1 MVFFRQFPQ
10 SHMASLSLLDSLIV
24 NAVRRLWRFRRFKGR
39 LFIVDHLL
47 PVAKVMA
54 SRYGPAIR
62 VHRYDFTNR
71 AAIFGL
77 YGDEIAHQ
85 IRTLRPNDVF
95 IDVGAN
101 TGVFSLLASSTM
113 GHGTVFAFE
122 PNSRLFRDLCF
133 NVDVNGSAGVIPFNI
148 ALSDRTGTFGL
159 VHNAGHSGGAALRDL
174 HDGPPGAE
182 TAGES
187 IVLAVA
193 PKEIGA
199 MLQATE
205 NRRVCMKI
213 DVEGHELNVLRGLRD
228 AGLLARA
235 AWVIVEIDPSFLGR
249 FGASVDDIYDLMRS
263 ESLRPTKGLGFAEH
277 YDEIFVNDSKN

>member
-1 MVFFRQFPQ
+1 MTT
-10 SHMASLSLLDSLIV
+10 LSLLDSVIV
-24 NAVRRLWRFRRFKGR
+24 AAVKRLWRFPRFKGR

-54 SRYGPAIR
+54 SRYGPALR
-62 VHRYDFTNR
+62 VHRHDFTNR

-77 YGDEIAHQ
+77 YGDEIAQ
-85 IRTLRPNDVF
+85 KIRTLRPNDVF

-113 GHGTVFAFE
+113 GRGTVFAFE
-122 PNSRLFRDLCF
+122 PNPRLFRDLCF
-133 NVDVNGSAGVIPFNI
+133 NVEVNGSAGIIPFNI

-159 VHNAGHSGGAALRDL
+159 VHNAGHTGGAALRVLQNEQPD
-174 HDGPPGAE
+174 
-182 TAGES
+182 AGTTDES

-199 MLQATE
+199 MLQAAE
-205 NRRVCMKI
+205 SRRVCMKI
-213 DVEGHELNVLRGLRD
+213 DVEGHELNVLRGLKG

-235 AWVIVEIDPSFLGR
+235 AWVIVEIDPNFLRR
-249 FGASVDDIYDLMRS
+249 FGASPDAIYDLMRS
-263 ESLRPTKGLGFAEH
+263 ENLRPTKGPGSAEH
-277 YDEIFVNDSKN
+277 YDEIFINDSIS